1 MTQVAI
7 IGAGPAGAALALILA
22 SRQIRTTLIERR
34 RDFAREFRGEI
45 LMPSGI
51 SALASIGVTD
61 IADKVP
67 TFTPGNFSFYLNT
80 QRLLTLDLEPDWF
93 AGTPPMAISQ
103 PAFLEYLI
111 DKALAT
117 GYLHFLRGAS
127 VRSLMKDSDR
137 VTGLT
142 YEDDAGEQ
150 DLPADLV
157 IGCDGRNSL
166 LRRMLDLGVAA
177 INTPMDI
184 VWFKVP
190 CPDAFNGV
198 RAYAGRGHLLI
209 AYKTW
214 DGNLQI
220 GWIILK
226 GYYKTVKGEG
236 TRHWLQEMERHV
248 TDDLAEHLAANR
260 SALEHPFLLVSESNR
275 VTRWSRPGAL
285 VIGDAAHTMSPV
297 GGQGIN
303 IALRDSIVAANY
315 LVPLLQGN
323 TIDHNLLDTALI
335 AIETERVREVAP
347 VQQFQA
353 QPPKLVLNSAWWSEP
368 VRSIAGLALANASDG
383 LRARAASRLKPLLF
397 GLTDVK
403 LEV

>member
-111 DKALAT
+111 DKALDT
-117 GYLHFLRGAS
+117 GYLDFLRGAS

-142 YEDDAGEQ
+142 YEGPAGEQ
-150 DLPADLV
+150 HLPADLV